1 MSSHLRIFRSIQAVP
16 VGSGFTI
23 LAIADD
29 GTAWA
34 ANTNSL
40 LNTTDIEWH
49 EVTPLPDQKNTPSL
63 LSEPD

>member
-1 MSSHLRIFRSIQAVP
+1 
-16 VGSGFTI
+16 